1 MPAPTRLLTLCVRCE
16 HRQRTC
22 DGPCPCTL
30 DGRDILDHARE
41 RYCPAGRYQLGLG
54 DTIAGVLHKTGIG
67 PAYLKLRSKVTKKP
81 CNCPKN
87 IKRLNTAFPSKSNAT
102 AP

>member
-1 MPAPTRLLTLCVRCE
+1 MTPLSVCHRCPD
-16 HRQRTC
+16 RQR
-22 DGPCPCTL
+22 PCAGACACTL
-30 DGRDILDHARE
+30 DGVDIIKHAAA